1 MNGIYATSGIYAMK
15 NAGLRGLLILA
26 VLVTSAWS
34 QPDEEFWDVETPTP
48 LEVYANDGYEALGY
62 YCGNLASDGIT
73 YITDVFGTLRTDG
86 YPHIGIDIGTNFE
99 QNLAVRTPMSGK
111 VVFAGLLEDYGLSII
126 IENDGYQVSTSS
138 TYQVLLAHASSL
150 TQSAAQVVQAGDV
163 VMLSGGANGDWRD
176 GNSSGAHIHFEI
188 RKCSETGCRVVDPMT
203 AYLPGQTQ
211 TCNWYQAVSD
221 PSSNIRKARLDSN
234 NLP

>member
-1 MNGIYATSGIYAMK
+1 MRAMK
-15 NAGLRGLLILA
+15 IAGLRGLLILSVFA
-26 VLVTSAWS
+26 INGIYATSAWS

-48 LEVYANDGYEALGY
+48 LEAYANDGNSGPSF

-99 QNLAVRTPMSGK
+99 QNLPVRTPMGGK

-126 IENDGYQVSTSS
+126 IEKDGYQV
-138 TYQVLLAHASSL
+138 LLSHASRL
-150 TQSAAQVVQAGDV
+150 TQGSAQVVQAGDV

-188 RKCSETGCRVVDPMT
+188 RQCSEMGCRAIDPMT
-203 AYLPGQTQ
+203 HLLPGQAQ
-211 TCNWYQAVSD
+211 ICNWYQQVSE
-221 PSSNIRKARLDSN
+221 PSQNIRKARL
-234 NLP
+234 